1 MKTYNIKV
9 NWEFKTNAN
18 SEKEAMENV
27 AEEISN
33 RLGNIKAHADVEI
46 EEV

>member
-9 NWEFKTNAN
+9 NWEFETDAN
-18 SEKEAMENV
+18 SEEEAIKNV

-33 RLGNIKAHADVEI
+33 SLGNIKAHANVEI
-46 EEV
+46 EEY

>member
-9 NWEFKTNAN
+9 NWEFEAEAN
-18 SEKEAMENV
+18 NEEEAIEKI

-33 RLGNIKAHADVEI
+33 NLGNIKAHADVEI